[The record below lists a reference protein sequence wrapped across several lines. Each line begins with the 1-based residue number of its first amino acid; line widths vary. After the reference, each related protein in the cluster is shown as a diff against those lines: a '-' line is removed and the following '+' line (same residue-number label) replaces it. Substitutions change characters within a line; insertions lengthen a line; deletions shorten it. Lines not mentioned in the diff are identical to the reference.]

1 MFFLL
6 LTSCQQQNKE
16 LMNLCFE
23 ILFMKKLPNLAN
35 QKCKLHLRNI
45 FFTYT
50 FHMVFI
56 MLKKNSLTTHLLL
69 TNPTAVF
76 LRSGWLWRSFTTA
89 SNSFAF
95 YRIAEGGF
103 MMNIRLMRSKPLLF
117 VSCSFLASWTFE
129 WILVPLQWWRRLSLS
144 VDPFVCSQVP
154 YLVKTF
160 ATLFTLMRLFSGVGS
175 VMHSEVPFCTET
187 LATLFTFKGL

>member
-1 MFFLL
+1 MVFLL

-45 FFTYT
+45 FFIYT

-69 TNPTAVF
+69 TNPTPVF

-103 MMNIRLMRSKPLLF
+103 MMNIGL
-117 VSCSFLASWTFE
+117 
-129 WILVPLQWWRRLSLS
+129 IGQWWRRLSLS
-144 VDPFVCSQVP
+144 VDPFVCSHVP
-154 YLVKTF
+154 CSVKTP
-160 ATLFTLMRLFSGVGS
+160 ATLFTLIRLFPS
-175 VMHSEVPFCTET
+175 VDFFMRSEVPFCTET
-187 LATLFTFKGL
+187 LPTLFTFKGL